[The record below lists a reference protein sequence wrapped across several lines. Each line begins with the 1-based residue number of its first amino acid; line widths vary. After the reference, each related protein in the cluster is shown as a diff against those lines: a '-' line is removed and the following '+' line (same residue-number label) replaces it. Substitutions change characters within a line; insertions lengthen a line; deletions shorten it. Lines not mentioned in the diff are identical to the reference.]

1 MGSYLAKELAK
12 IARAKENF
20 GKEIYEPIRLN
31 LLPPEELACL
41 FDVTRQIHELSNL
54 YNHLKQAFPNGIIT
68 RKQFRR
74 TFAEVFP
81 NSVSFTYAD
90 NIFNSLGG
98 ENSDYLELLRIMV
111 PLSKLYY
118 GTTED
123 KIRWLFHLY
132 DFNKDQVI
140 SDSDLLVIV
149 TSIYELNG
157 VDVTFER
164 NQTAINWHIKQILAV
179 ISKFLQ
185 IQYQNSFL
193 QKLDERGEGAIGEQQ
208 FIDVCMQDMQLLHS
222 ISSLDWL
229 IL

>member
-54 YNHLKQAFPNGIIT
+54 YNHLKQ
-68 RKQFRR
+68 
-74 TFAEVFP
+74 
-81 NSVSFTYAD
+81 
-90 NIFNSLGG
+90 
-98 ENSDYLELLRIMV
+98 RIMV

>member
-31 LLPPEELACL
+31 LLPPEQLTCL

-54 YNHLKQAFPNGIIT
+54 YIHLKQAFPNGIIT

-98 ENSDYLELLRIMV
+98 ENSDYLELLRVMV

-164 NQTAINWHIKQILAV
+164 NQTAINWHIKQILA
-179 ISKFLQ
+179 
-185 IQYQNSFL
+185 
-193 QKLDERGEGAIGEQQ
+193 KLDERGEGAIGEQQ